1 MRCVLAS
8 IKWWLNSLNSLNILK
23 IFDKNYFKVIYYINN
38 IVVIYTKYNQLWV
51 PKCYSM
57 DIISSREIL
66 KMNASCTEGLP
77 VQFRVDQML
86 VNGFMDA
93 NIIGK
98 SSTKRFDCSII
109 EQLYFLNG
117 SIINRSCNKV
127 VLIIN
132 NTLISRYTALNI
144 RSFNISKDK
153 FLQSKII
160 SDGLES
166 VELLKYCNTINYF
179 PSPNKFDHRWSTNK
193 MVY

>member
-1 MRCVLAS
+1 M
-8 IKWWLNSLNSLNILK
+8 
-23 IFDKNYFKVIYYINN
+23 
-38 IVVIYTKYNQLWV
+38 VIYTKYNQLWV
-51 PKCYSM
+51 PKCYPM

-66 KMNASCTEGLP
+66 KMNASCTEGLT
-77 VQFRVDQML
+77 VQFRVGQML

-144 RSFNISKDK
+144 RSWNVSN
-153 FLQSKII
+153 
-160 SDGLES
+160 G
-166 VELLKYCNTINYF
+166 
-179 PSPNKFDHRWSTNK
+179 
-193 MVY
+193 